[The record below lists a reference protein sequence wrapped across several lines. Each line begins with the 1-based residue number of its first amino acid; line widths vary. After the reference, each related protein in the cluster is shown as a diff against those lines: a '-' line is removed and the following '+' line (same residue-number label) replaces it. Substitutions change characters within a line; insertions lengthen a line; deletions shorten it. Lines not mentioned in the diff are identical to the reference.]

1 MRAGSQTRPRG
12 EIMAA
17 NTFSGFMPSQP
28 HLVHIT
34 EQTHDVVID
43 LMYATENNF
52 TGQVIYD
59 HPLCFLHPQAESGL
73 RKAIEAARELFGL
86 RLKILDAFRPQEAQ
100 ETLWAVAPNP
110 DYIADPAKGSNHTRG
125 VAIDLTLIDAS
136 GQTLD
141 MGTPVDT
148 MSAASHHFHEAHPPA
163 IQVNRMRL
171 LTVML
176 EAGFVHH
183 PREWWHYQLPRAEQ
197 FALID
202 SRETELHVLHRHP

>member
-1 MRAGSQTRPRG
+1 
-12 EIMAA
+12 
-17 NTFSGFMPSQP
+17 MPNPP

-34 EQTHDVVID
+34 EQNHDVLID
-43 LMYATENNF
+43 LIYAGENNF

-73 RKAIEAARELFGL
+73 RKAIGAARGFGL

-100 ETLWAVAPNP
+100 EALWAVAPNP
-110 DYIADPAKGSNHTRG
+110 DYIADPKKGSNHTRG
-125 VAIDLTLIDAS
+125 VAVDLTLVGAD
-136 GQTLD
+136 GQVLD

-148 MSAASHHFHEAHPPA
+148 MSAASHHFHADHPA
-163 IQVNRMRL
+163 AVQVNRMRL

-183 PREWWHYQLPRAEQ
+183 PREWWHYQLPHAHD

-202 SRETELHVLHRHP
+202 SRDFMTCLHAGNPKPA

>member
-1 MRAGSQTRPRG
+1 
-12 EIMAA
+12 
-17 NTFSGFMPSQP
+17 MPNPSP
-28 HLVHIT
+28 LVQIT
-34 EQTHDVVID
+34 EQNHQVLID
-43 LMYATENNF
+43 LMYAGENNF

-59 HPLCFLHPQAESGL
+59 HPLCFLHPQAEAGL
-73 RKAIEAARELFGL
+73 RQAIAAARGFGF

-100 ETLWAVAPNP
+100 EALWAVAPNP
-110 DYIADPAKGSNHTRG
+110 DYIADPKKGSNHTRG
-125 VAIDLTLIDAS
+125 VAIDLTLVDAD
-136 GQTLD
+136 GQALD

-148 MSAASHHFHEAHPPA
+148 MHPASHHFHVDHPAH

-183 PREWWHYQLPRAEQ
+183 PREWWHYQLPDANR

-202 SRETELHVLHRHP
+202 SHEFMPCLHASHPAAA